1 MSEEVSFRLLIPTCC
16 RLEIHLLFS
25 IQFQFEAALASA
37 NPAQFHLRWPSGN
50 TPQTQMEIR
59 YHNCVYCTIIVGS
72 HTKILYLWVKFDCLK
87 FSARLFRLL
96 HVFVSCFSSR
106 DLALLKLCS
115 HTFLFIIAVK
125 YERYK
130 PCGLMLETR
139 FCAVDAV
146 NPGRRRFAVYG
157 WRDRLRDEVWEDQR
171 FVVEKSLEIS
181 NFLAKLQLN
190 FTLGLDKP
198 ACGSLFY
205 CQTATT

>member
-1 MSEEVSFRLLIPTCC
+1 
-16 RLEIHLLFS
+16 
-25 IQFQFEAALASA
+25 
-37 NPAQFHLRWPSGN
+37 
-50 TPQTQMEIR
+50 
-59 YHNCVYCTIIVGS
+59 
-72 HTKILYLWVKFDCLK
+72 
-87 FSARLFRLL
+87 
-96 HVFVSCFSSR
+96 
-106 DLALLKLCS
+106 
-115 HTFLFIIAVK
+115 
-125 YERYK
+125 
-130 PCGLMLETR
+130 MLETR